1 MYERYSATA
10 AARARSAAGTRPV
23 VEVRDLSKCYG
34 SMRGKEA
41 AGNVTHA
48 LSHVSFTV
56 APGEFVG
63 IMGPSGSGKSTLLN
77 CLATLDAPT
86 TGTVAI
92 GGRSVAD
99 LRGRDLARFRREEL
113 GFVFQDAN
121 LLDTLTAYENIAL
134 ALTIRRVNAREID
147 ERVRCIAGVLG
158 IGGVLEQYPYQLSG
172 GQRQRVAAAR
182 ATIGSPSLILADEP
196 TGALDSKSARDLLES
211 FERLN
216 GLGTTI
222 LMVTHDASAAS
233 FCSRIVAIKDGM
245 LAGELSRGACDR
257 PAFYER
263 IVARMAGDWEAV
275 AAPVAAPEAACA
287 MQAAAAS
294 AAPGPRGGVRHD
306 V

>member
-1 MYERYSATA
+1 MNERYSADA
-10 AARARSAAGTRPV
+10 AACVCSAADARPV

-34 SMRGKEA
+34 GAHGKRET
-41 AGNVTHA
+41 GNVTHA

-86 TGTVAI
+86 TGSVI
-92 GGRSVAD
+92 VGGRSVAG
-99 LRGRDLARFRREEL
+99 LSGRELARFRREEL

-134 ALTIRRVNAREID
+134 ALTIRRVGAREID
-147 ERVRCIAGVLG
+147 ERVRRIADVLG
-158 IGGVLEQYPYQLSG
+158 IDGVLDQYPCQLSG

-182 ATIGSPSLILADEP
+182 ATVGRPSLILADEP

-216 GLGTTI
+216 NLGATI
-222 LMVTHDASAAS
+222 LMVTHDAAAAS
-233 FCSRIVAIKDGM
+233 FCSRIIAIKDGA
-245 LAGELSRGACDR
+245 LAGELSRGTCDR

-275 AAPVAAPEAACA
+275 ASPAVAPAARDT
-287 MQAAAAS
+287 QAAAAS
-294 AAPGPRGGVRHD
+294 AAPGLRGGARHD
-306 V
+306 A

>member
-1 MYERYSATA
+1 MYEGYSASA
-10 AARARSAAGTRPV
+10 AARARASAEARPV

-34 SMRGKEA
+34 GVRGKREE
-41 AGNVTHA
+41 GSVTHA

-86 TGTVAI
+86 MGTVAI
-92 GGRSVAD
+92 GGRSVAG
-99 LRGRDLARFRREEL
+99 LRGRDLTRFRREEL

-134 ALTIRRVNAREID
+134 ALTIRRVGAREID
-147 ERVRCIAGVLG
+147 ERIRQIAGVLG
-158 IGGVLEQYPYQLSG
+158 IGGVLDRYPYQLSG

-182 ATIGSPSLILADEP
+182 ATVGRPSLILADEP

-216 GLGTTI
+216 NLGATI
-222 LMVTHDASAAS
+222 LMVTHDAAAAS
-233 FCSRIVAIKDGM
+233 FCSRIIAIKDGA
-245 LAGELSRGACDR
+245 LAGELSRDASDR

-275 AAPVAAPEAACA
+275 ASPAAASAKRD
-287 MQAAAAS
+287 MQVAAAS

-306 V
+306 A

>member
-1 MYERYSATA
+1 MHERYSATA

-92 GGRSVAD
+92 GGRSVAC
-99 LRGRDLARFRREEL
+99 LRGRDLAR
-113 GFVFQDAN
+113 FQDAN

-134 ALTIRRVNAREID
+134 ALTIRRVNTREID

>member
-1 MYERYSATA
+1 MYEGYSASA
-10 AARARSAAGTRPV
+10 AARARSTADTRPV

-34 SMRGKEA
+34 SAHGKREE
-41 AGNVTHA
+41 GSVTHA

-56 APGEFVG
+56 ASGEFVG

-86 TGTVAI
+86 MGTVAV
-92 GGRSVAD
+92 GGRSVAG
-99 LRGRDLARFRREEL
+99 LRGRELARFRREEL

-134 ALTIRRVNAREID
+134 ALTIRRVGSREID
-147 ERVRCIAGVLG
+147 ERVRQIAGVLG
-158 IGGVLEQYPYQLSG
+158 IGGVLDQYPYQLSG

-182 ATIGSPSLILADEP
+182 ATVGRPSLILADEP

-216 GLGTTI
+216 NLGATI
-222 LMVTHDASAAS
+222 LMVTHDAAAAS
-233 FCSRIVAIKDGM
+233 FCSRIIAIKDGV
-245 LAGELSRGACDR
+245 LAGELSRDASDR

-263 IVARMAGDWEAV
+263 IVTRMAGDWEAV
-275 AAPVAAPEAACA
+275 ASPAAVPAARDA
-287 MQAAAAS
+287 HAAAAS

-306 V
+306 A